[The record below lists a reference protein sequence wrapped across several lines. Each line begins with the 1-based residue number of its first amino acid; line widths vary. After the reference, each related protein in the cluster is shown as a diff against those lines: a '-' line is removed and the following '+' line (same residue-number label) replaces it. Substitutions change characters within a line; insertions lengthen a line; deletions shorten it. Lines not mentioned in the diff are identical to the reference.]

1 MNIAFENK
9 KNEVR
14 ALIVH
19 KDMDSVQYIL
29 ERLKR
34 ESDGLEAIFSQVSEA
49 KSETKTKPEGQT
61 K

>member
-34 ESDGLEAIFSQVSEA
+34 ESDGLEAIFSQVLDE
-49 KSETKTKPEGQT
+49 KKP
-61 K
+61 